1 VDSRFEPLKV
11 TLSERV
17 VPELK
22 VPLHSNPVLHRVLAA
37 RGIEHAD
44 QLDLALAGLPRPDLL
59 SDIETAVMRLLQ
71 ALENSERVLIVGD
84 YDCDGATSTALAMLG
99 LSMLGFNNLDYLVP
113 NRFEHGYGLSPDIV
127 DVAQV
132 QFQPSLILTVDN
144 GVASVDGV
152 ARAKT
157 LGIDVIVTDHHLPP
171 EELPDAVAIV
181 NPNLKGSKFPSTH
194 LAGVGVMF
202 YVLIALRAGLIK
214 QSGERPDAPLASLL
228 DLVAVGT
235 VADVVPLDE
244 TNRIL
249 VEQGLRRIRA
259 SKSRPGILALLH
271 VAGREAARISTQDI
285 GFVIGPRLN
294 AAGRLDTMGV
304 GIECLLTNDS
314 SAAGDLSRQ
323 LNSLNEER
331 RSIEKSMR
339 QSANEQMDNLSIND
353 LDANRRFSLC
363 LFDEQWHQ
371 GVIGILAGRIKE
383 SVHRPVVVFT
393 GDDHEFIKGSARSI
407 PCVRISS
414 GTSNSLSSKR

>member
-11 TLSERV
+11 TLSERM

-99 LSMLGFNNLDYLVP
+99 LS
-113 NRFEHGYGLSPDIV
+113 
-127 DVAQV
+127 
-132 QFQPSLILTVDN
+132 
-144 GVASVDGV
+144 
-152 ARAKT
+152 RAKK

-294 AAGRLDTMGV
+294 GHRM
-304 GIECLLTNDS
+304 
-314 SAAGDLSRQ
+314 
-323 LNSLNEER
+323 
-331 RSIEKSMR
+331 SI
-339 QSANEQMDNLSIND
+339 D
-353 LDANRRFSLC
+353 
-363 LFDEQWHQ
+363 
-371 GVIGILAGRIKE
+371 
-383 SVHRPVVVFT
+383 
-393 GDDHEFIKGSARSI
+393 
-407 PCVRISS
+407 
-414 GTSNSLSSKR
+414 